1 MDYFDRYT
9 FDPAGLNS
17 GGVAVHVFDQEGGSI
32 SKEKSRLAIPGGLVY
47 VGNLVVDDVIVAVS
61 SGGGDDVNSSSCG
74 SGGSSSSSGGSSSS
88 SSCSSSSS
96 SGGSSGSSS
105 CGRVS
110 ESIISDDLFDSLL
123 KRVYTPN
130 DMKTPNINVMKT
142 NVTKTNNKRN
152 QKNQTKKVTSK

>member
-61 SGGGDDVNSSSCG
+61 SGGGGDDINI
-74 SGGSSSSSGGSSSS
+74 SSSSSGGS
-88 SSCSSSSS
+88 
-96 SGGSSGSSS
+96 SSS

-130 DMKTPNINVMKT
+130 DTNTNVMKTPNVTNT
-142 NVTKTNNKRN
+142 NVTKTKTNNKRN
-152 QKNQTKKVTSK
+152 KKNQTKKVTSK

>member
-61 SGGGDDVNSSSCG
+61 SGGGDDVISSGSSS
-74 SGGSSSSSGGSSSS
+74 GSSSSS
-88 SSCSSSSS
+88 
-96 SGGSSGSSS
+96 
-105 CGRVS
+105 GRVS

-123 KRVYTPN
+123 KRVYTHN
-130 DMKTPNINVMKT
+130 DMKTPNINVTKT
-142 NVTKTNNKRN
+142 KTKTNNKRN

>member
-61 SGGGDDVNSSSCG
+61 SGGGDDVISS
-74 SGGSSSSSGGSSSS
+74 GSSSGSSSS
-88 SSCSSSSS
+88 SSSSSAGSS
-96 SGGSSGSSS
+96 SSSS

-130 DMKTPNINVMKT
+130 DMKTPNINVTKT
-142 NVTKTNNKRN
+142 KTKTNNKRN

>member
-61 SGGGDDVNSSSCG
+61 SGGGDDVISSGSSS
-74 SGGSSSSSGGSSSS
+74 GSSSSS
-88 SSCSSSSS
+88 
-96 SGGSSGSSS
+96 
-105 CGRVS
+105 GRVS

-142 NVTKTNNKRN
+142 NVTKKKKNNKRN

>member
-61 SGGGDDVNSSSCG
+61 SGGGDDVISS
-74 SGGSSSSSGGSSSS
+74 GSSSGSSSS
-88 SSCSSSSS
+88 SSSSS
-96 SGGSSGSSS
+96 
-105 CGRVS
+105 GRVS

-130 DMKTPNINVMKT
+130 DTKTPNINVMKT
-142 NVTKTNNKRN
+142 NVTKTKTNNKRN